1 MPDVNELQKE
11 IKENIFTKFQIDKL
25 PEADREDAF
34 LRISKII
41 FQSVLLRTVTS
52 MDPED
57 VNEYKELISRDAKIN
72 ELMDFFM
79 ERIPEFK
86 YIIKEETNNL
96 VESIMIQ
103 MPKALKEV
111 GEEQKIA
118 ALRDKILSL

>member
-25 PEADREDAF
+25 PEVDREDAF

-57 VNEYKELISRDAKIN
+57 VNEYKELLSRDAKIN

>member
-1 MPDVNELQKE
+1 MQDVSELQKE
-11 IKENIFTKFQIDKL
+11 IKENIFTTFQIDKL
-25 PEADREDAF
+25 SEGDQNDAF

-52 MDPED
+52 MNPED
-57 VNEYKELISRDAKIN
+57 VNEYEELLSKDANIN
-72 ELMDFFM
+72 ELMSFFI

-96 VESIMIQ
+96 VESMLTQ

-118 ALRDKILSL
+118 ALRNKILGL